1 MDNTDEL
8 GNCVVHTDRAIEVYC
23 YDHEKLGCC
32 FCLTTVHKECKIVL
46 SLDEIAENDLEN
58 PSKSFIR
65 ETKKIRDITT
75 SAVLATE
82 KNIAELTQKK
92 NEILQNIDQKI
103 KEIKTRLDILHIDTE
118 RSLRRAH
125 EGQISELTSVLTFL
139 NDFDATLAQSENI
152 TSTIMQ
158 NGSRK
163 QMFIAMEK
171 IKMRISDQMKNMGT
185 RREQMKK
192 STLKWYFNEA
202 MDSVHKLSKLG
213 DFRYMDEKVD
223 FVAPF
228 EKHYNIIKEEV
239 DPNKIVSISQVIK
252 EIKPYKTL
260 RVNTLKLL

>member
-1 MDNTDEL
+1 MRSYADHTIVDLRSANTEVDNADEL
-8 GNCVVHTDRAIEVYC
+8 GNCVVHTNRAIEVYC
-23 YDHEKLGCC
+23 YDHEQLGCC
-32 FCLTTVHKECKIVL
+32 FCLTTEHKECKTVL

-75 SAVLATE
+75 SAVLATK

-92 NEILQNIDQKI
+92 NLEEVLQNIDQKI
-103 KEIKTRLDILHIDTE
+103 KEIKTRLDILQIDAE
-118 RSLRRAH
+118 GSLRRAH
-125 EGQISELTSVLTFL
+125 EGQISELTSVLTIL

-171 IKMRISDQMKNMGT
+171 IKMQISDKMKNMRT
-185 RREQMKK
+185 RREQMRK

-202 MDSVHKLSKLG
+202 IDSVHKLSKLG
-213 DFRYMDEKVD
+213 DFRYMVENVD
-223 FVAPF
+223 VVAPL
-228 EKHYNIIKEEV
+228 EKHYKIIKEEV
-239 DPNKIVSISQVIK
+239 DPNKIGI
-252 EIKPYKTL
+252 
-260 RVNTLKLL
+260 